1 MKENN
6 EKVIFACMEHV
17 EQAIDDFVNFQE
29 VAPLIIKL
37 KEERKCTYCT
47 KILGTIVIRWYFV
60 TACSH
65 FVAFEFLMSMLR

>member
-1 MKENN
+1 MMKENN

-47 KILGTIVIRWYFV
+47 KNAEYKI
-60 TACSH
+60 
-65 FVAFEFLMSMLR
+65 MK